1 MNWGTIYMKRRIGSA
16 VRRLGQN
23 ALTICWQEVQGGTLD
38 PVSKA
43 VVGGTVTEK
52 TVTVN
57 ALLHWPQVGGSTAA
71 RNFAEIDDGDVIVD
85 MTAEDA
91 AAYLAGKTG
100 LSFVIQGVRY
110 RQKRVSDRL
119 SASWDA
125 VIGTTPLARPL
136 LLEVA
141 R

>member
-1 MNWGTIYMKRRIGSA
+1 MKRRLA
-16 VRRLGQN
+16 TVMRQLGKD
-23 ALTICWQEVQGGTLD
+23 ALTICWQETAGGTED
-38 PVSKA
+38 AVSKA
-43 VVGGTVTEK
+43 MVGGTPTEK
-52 TVTVN
+52 SFTVN
-57 ALLHWPQVGGSTAA
+57 AFLHWPQVGGSTAA
-71 RNFAEIDDGDVIVD
+71 RNFTEIDDGDVIVD

-91 AAYLAGKTG
+91 AAHLAGKTG
-100 LSFVIQGVRY
+100 LSFLIQGVRY

>member
-1 MNWGTIYMKRRIGSA
+1 M
-16 VRRLGQN
+16 RRLGKD
-23 ALTICWQEVQGGTLD
+23 ALTICWQEVEGGTLD
-38 PVSKA
+38 LVSKA
-43 VVGGTVTEK
+43 VIGGTVTEK

-57 ALLHWPQVGGSTAA
+57 ALLHWPHVGGSTAA

-91 AAYLAGKTG
+91 AAHLAGKTG
-100 LSFVIQGVRY
+100 VSFLIQGVRY
-110 RQKRVSDRL
+110 RQKRASDRL